1 MEEGVLWS
9 DDSQTIEVI
18 SDFTRSYSLIKEE
31 VKTLALTFYSFPSL
45 PFPSLPFPF
54 LPSAFLPFPSHS
66 YVIDKRRGENFGTHF
81 HSFPPLPFPSL
92 RILMSHFVPP
102 DDFL

>member
-18 SDFTRSYSLIKEE
+18 SDFTRSYSMIKEE

-45 PFPSLPFPF
+45 SFPS
-54 LPSAFLPFPSHS
+54 LPSAFLSFPSHS
-66 YVIDKRRGENFGTHF
+66 YVIDKGRGENFGTHF
-81 HSFPPLPFPSL
+81 PFLPFPSL
-92 RILMSHFVPP
+92 PFPPLSFPSLHILT
-102 DDFL
+102 